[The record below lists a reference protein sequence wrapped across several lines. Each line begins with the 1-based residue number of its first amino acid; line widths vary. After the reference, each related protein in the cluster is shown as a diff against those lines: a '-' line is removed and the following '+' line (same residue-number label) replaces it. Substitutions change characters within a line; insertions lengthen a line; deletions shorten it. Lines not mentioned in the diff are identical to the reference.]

1 MPLPNLNKTYVTSEG
16 DMLERI
22 CYVHYGRWS
31 LDVLKPLWEANPW
44 VLSHHLILPAGR
56 ILFLPAAPVLPNA
69 PRTVEMWKD
78 AEPSATAK
86 KTSLITN
93 TPASE
98 YNGMTLL
105 EYLAYWRARNGLVD
119 EGRRVSLEQAS
130 QPLNGTLLN
139 VNSEVYRYSPQSG
152 FVGIDRF
159 SLRATDGENV
169 DEDVIEIVVN
179 AAGAVN
185 RFELFDATKL
195 NQPLTQLL
203 FCAVKRTRVDAL
215 QVFISRAEQEIVQS
229 HQILGG
235 VNYAYADI
243 TILKRLTSGGVV
255 AFGDTKRLYNTKR
268 TDAIAPVG
276 GVELNP
282 GECLIAQI
290 KTVKGNVWGMWV
302 DAYTTLSE

>member
-1 MPLPNLNKTYVTSEG
+1 MMLSNLNKTYITSDG

-22 CYVHYGRWS
+22 CFIHYGRWS

-44 VLSHHLILPAGR
+44 TLQHHLLLPPGR
-56 ILFLPAAPVLPNA
+56 ILLLPAAPPVNSV
-69 PRTVEMWKD
+69 PRTIEMWKD
-78 AEPSATAK
+78 EERTTIQES
-86 KTSLITN
+86 TSLLTSK
-93 TPASE
+93 PASE
-98 YNGMTLL
+98 YQDMTLE
-105 EYLAYWRARNGLVD
+105 EYLAYWRARNGIVD
-119 EGRRVSLEQAS
+119 DGRNVTLEQVS
-130 QPLNGTLLN
+130 QPLYGTLLN
-139 VNSEVYRYSPQSG
+139 VNNEVYRYSPQSG

-159 SLRATDGENV
+159 SLRATDGEKT
-169 DEDVIEIVVN
+169 DEDVVEIVVN

-185 RFELFDATKL
+185 RFELFDSTQL
-195 NQPLTQLL
+195 NTVYTRLL

-235 VNYAYADI
+235 LNYAYADI
-243 TILKRLTSGGVV
+243 TIQKRLTSGGVV

-276 GVELNP
+276 GAELNP

-290 KTVKGNVWGMWV
+290 KVVKGNVWGMWV
-302 DAYTTLSE
+302 DAYTTISE